1 MQHRTTAAGG
11 FYGNL
16 RIFYS
21 PSLDFFWNILFWF
34 QLLEVLFLFPS
45 VKTATFWFKDD
56 TILFIRCFCLVVEA
70 WEFLQPIICKLFFG
84 LQILRLAF
92 HFQFSMIN
100 HGCFNSVLLSG
111 CPGDPLQCWIPR
123 TEPALRFGH
132 CVCSVPSV
140 FVYIKIFVESSVVFG
155 QPLVVCWVFLCSV
168 GFCLYLV
175 FVSP

>member
-21 PSLDFFWNILFWF
+21 PSLDFFLEYPFLVSTFGSPFSFSFCKDSYILIQGWYNTIYS
-34 QLLEVLFLFPS
+34 LLLP
-45 VKTATFWFKDD
+45 
-56 TILFIRCFCLVVEA
+56 RVEA

>member
-21 PSLDFFWNILFWF
+21 PNLDFFWNILFWF

-111 CPGDPLQCWIPR
+111 CPGDPLQCGIPR

-132 CVCSVPSV
+132 CVCV
-140 FVYIKIFVESSVVFG
+140 VY
-155 QPLVVCWVFLCSV
+155 LLFLFIL
-168 GFCLYLV
+168 GFL
-175 FVSP
+175 